1 MAEVQ
6 ANQGGSSFLTG
17 SGEMGE
23 LIRAHDWSATQLGP
37 MAAWPQSLRTILGT
51 VLASPFPM
59 VIAWGPQLLTLYN
72 EAYRPLLGDKL
83 ETLGQ
88 PFHQVWAE
96 ARETIAPLLHR
107 ALAGEG
113 CRFESA
119 PFWLRRRGQPEQAYF
134 DFSFSPVRDESGA
147 IVGVLNTAI
156 EVTAHVLFERR
167 QAFRLSLEHRLRDV
181 TDQAEAVA
189 VVSEA
194 LGRYLGVAQVAYA
207 EVEPGGETV
216 MIERDWH
223 DGTMAS
229 NRRRHRL
236 DDYGPELIANLRSGE
251 TVAIPDVALDRRTS
265 SPGALAAFAQARIVG
280 LLDVP
285 VVKGG
290 QLAAIL
296 GVHSHTPRAWSGEE
310 IALAHEIAE
319 RTWVAAEQ
327 ANAQATLRQ
336 SEERYRT
343 LFEAIDAGFCI
354 VEVLFEGERAV
365 DYRFLEV
372 NPAFERQTGLIG
384 AAGRRMRELA
394 PGHEQHWFDVYG
406 TVVRTGQPARFE
418 NEAAALGRWYDVH
431 AFRISS
437 PAERR
442 VAILFNDIS
451 ERRRAEQA
459 VRELNDTL
467 ERRVAEALAERRL
480 FADIVENTDAF
491 VQVSDLQFRWMAINH
506 AAASEF
512 ERIFGT
518 RPKVGDSMLDLLAGK
533 PEHCAAVKAVWSRA
547 FAGEQFTETGEF
559 GEPGRDRRFYEMKYN
574 ALRDADGERIGA
586 YQFVYDVTQ
595 RIEEQRRLADVEE
608 ALRQSQKMETIG
620 SLTGGVAHDFNNL
633 LTPIVGALDLLQRR
647 GLGGEREQRLI
658 AGAAQSAERAKV
670 LVQRLLAFARRQPL
684 QPTAVDVV
692 RLIEGMAD
700 LLASTTG
707 PQVRV
712 SVEVAPDLPAA
723 KADPNQL
730 EMALLNLGVN
740 ARDAMPDGGTL
751 RISATRETVGVPR
764 GDLKKGDYVRLSVA
778 DTGLG
783 MDEATRLR
791 AIEPF
796 FSTKGVG
803 KGTGL
808 GLSMVHG
815 LAAQL
820 GGALTIQSRRG
831 IGTNVE
837 LWLPVN
843 LTAVPD
849 VAVPAAKAAPGFARG
864 LALLVDDEEVVRTST
879 ADMLE
884 ELGFEVRQADCGEAA
899 LALVAGGTR
908 PDLLI
913 TDHLMP
919 GMTGVDLARAI
930 QERVPGLP
938 VLIVSGYAEAEG
950 VAPDLPRLNKPFKSV
965 ELAASVTALSNAP
978 RDR

>member
-1 MAEVQ
+1 MTEAEADRRDSQ
-6 ANQGGSSFLTG
+6 FLTN
-17 SGEMGE
+17 SGQMGA
-23 LIRAHDWSATQLGP
+23 LIRAHDWSGTQLGP
-37 MAAWPQSLRTILGT
+37 ITGWPQALRTILST

-59 VIAWGPQLLTLYN
+59 VVAWGPQLLTLYN
-72 EAYRPLLGDKL
+72 DAYRPLLGDKL

-88 PFHQVWAE
+88 PFQQVWAE
-96 ARETIAPLLHR
+96 ARETITPLLHR
-107 ALAGEG
+107 AIAGEA
-113 CRFESA
+113 CRFESE
-119 PFWLRRRGQPEQAYF
+119 PFWLLRRSQPEQAYF
-134 DFSFSPVRDESGA
+134 DFSFSPIRDEAGA

-156 EVTAHVLFERR
+156 EITAQVLSERR
-167 QAFRLSLEHRLRDV
+167 HAFRLSLEHQLRNV
-181 TDQAEAVA
+181 TDPADAIA

-194 LGRYLGVAQVAYA
+194 LGRHLGVAQVAYA
-207 EVEPGGETV
+207 EVEPGGKTV

-236 DDYGPELIANLRSGE
+236 DDYGPELIAGLRCGE

-285 VVKGG
+285 VLKGG
-290 QLAAIL
+290 QLVAIL
-296 GVHSHTPRAWSGEE
+296 GVHSHTPHAWSGEE
-310 IALAHEIAE
+310 IALARESAE
-319 RTWVAAEQ
+319 RTWVAADQ
-327 ANAQATLRQ
+327 ASAQATVRE

-354 VEVLFEGERAV
+354 IEVLFEGEKAI
-365 DYRFLEV
+365 DYCFVEV

-384 AAGRRMRELA
+384 AVGKRMRELA
-394 PGHEQHWFDVYG
+394 PEHEEHWFEIYG
-406 TVVRTGQPARFE
+406 GVARTGQPARFE

-431 AFRISS
+431 AFRIA
-437 PAERR
+437 PLAKRR
-442 VAILFNDIS
+442 VAVLFADIS
-451 ERRRAEQA
+451 ERRRAEQT
-459 VRELNDTL
+459 VRESNETL

-480 FADIVENTDAF
+480 LADIVENTDAF
-491 VQVSDLQFRWMAINH
+491 VQVSDLQFRWLAINH
-506 AAASEF
+506 AAAKEF
-512 ERIFGT
+512 ERIFGV
-518 RPKVGDSMLDLLAGK
+518 RPKVGDSMLDLVADR
-533 PEHCAAVKAVWSRA
+533 PEHRAAVEAVWSRA
-547 FAGEQFTETGEF
+547 LAGEQFTETQEF

-574 ALRDADGERIGA
+574 VLRDAHGERIGA

-595 RIEEQRRLADVEE
+595 RIQEQRRLADAEE

-647 GLGGEREQRLI
+647 GVGGEREQRLI
-658 AGAAQSAERAKV
+658 SGAAQSAERARV

-684 QPTAVDVV
+684 QPTAVDVG

-712 SVEVAPDLPAA
+712 SVEVAPGLRAA

-751 RISATRETVGVPR
+751 RISATCESVRHST
-764 GDLKKGDYVRLSVA
+764 GDLKRGDYVRLSVA
-778 DTGLG
+778 DTGVG

-820 GGALTIQSRRG
+820 GGILTVQSRLG

-837 LWLPVN
+837 LWLPVA
-843 LTAVPD
+843 LTLVPD
-849 VAVPAAKAAPGFARG
+849 IAVPAAKAASGAARG
-864 LALLVDDEEVVRTST
+864 LALLVDDEEIVRMST

-884 ELGFEVRQADCGEAA
+884 ELGFEVRQANSAEAA
-899 LALVAGGTR
+899 LALIATGTR
-908 PDLLI
+908 PDLLV

-930 QERVPGLP
+930 HEQVPGLP

-950 VAPDLPRLNKPFKSV
+950 VAPDLPRLNKPFKRV
-965 ELAASVTALSNAP
+965 DLAASVTALINAVT
-978 RDR
+978 